1 MVNELIA
8 LRGDRS
14 REEVAKALE
23 ISASA
28 LAMYELGYR
37 VPRDEIKRRMA
48 DYYGVSIQEL
58 FNILMEKDH
67 ISANA

>member
-67 ISANA
+67 I

>member
-58 FNILMEKDH
+58 FNILMNETG